1 MSERTDEALER
12 VDASGVSEDDGK
24 SDGASPDE
32 ERREELFPEDTGTC
46 PLPVRHAIAALVK
59 RRYISADEDRTAW
72 EGLMSDPELVRSRL
86 SDVLLV
92 LKLDTVAGVAL
103 AQQVELEDDTV
114 PYKIKSVNYFNNVQS
129 LLMTQLVTKYFS
141 ATAAGETL
149 VWIEYDEMREYLGRL
164 FEDAP
169 DIAFTEQ
176 SIRQAVGAMV
186 RNHYLR
192 EVAEDRYQVMPV
204 VGVVYTIDEIK
215 AVLQRYV
222 SRETEGGQREAEGGT
237 SETEGSRREADAD
250 GHEVASANRQ
260 RTSARRVPQPE
271 SLVLD
276 FADADDAD
284 VAER

>member
-1 MSERTDEALER
+1 MISGKNNEVLER
-12 VDASGVSEDDGK
+12 ADMEGVDGESGDAIKG
-24 SDGASPDE
+24 GSPAEE
-32 ERREELFPEDTGTC
+32 EREEREELFPEDTGTC

-59 RRYISADEDRTAW
+59 RRYISADEDRVAW

-86 SDVLLV
+86 ADALLA
-92 LKLDTVAGVAL
+92 LKLDDVAGVAL

-114 PYKIKSVNYFNNVQS
+114 PYKIKSINYFNNVQS

-141 ATAAGETL
+141 ATSAGETF
-149 VWIEYDEMREYLGRL
+149 VWIEYDEIHEYLGRL

-169 DIAFTEQ
+169 DVAFSEQ

-215 AVLQRYV
+215 AVLQRYA
-222 SRETEGGQREAEGGT
+222 SRETEDGENEITTATREKT
-237 SETEGSRREADAD
+237 SGKRDSRSD
-250 GHEVASANRQ
+250 
-260 RTSARRVPQPE
+260 
-271 SLVLD
+271 SLALD
-276 FADADDAD
+276 FDDTD
-284 VAER
+284 R